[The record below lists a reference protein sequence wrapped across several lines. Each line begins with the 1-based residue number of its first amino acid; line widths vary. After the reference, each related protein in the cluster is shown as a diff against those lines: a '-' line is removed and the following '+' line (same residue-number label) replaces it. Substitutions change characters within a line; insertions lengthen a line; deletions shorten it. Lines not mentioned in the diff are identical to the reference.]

1 VTAGISYQR
10 ELWIAILVAVWLHV
24 LVFCIFAALLL
35 FELIAGKVSEARES
49 EETNSGEMT
58 EIVIRFEED
67 PVPVIEVP
75 VVVLEEEIPS
85 SSERPKFAQT
95 PEAQE
100 TAAPEKAD
108 FIGKKDTVAS
118 SDANAM
124 AGDEKE
130 TALPGDQEVVDD
142 IKVTNEK
149 FNDGPDKGSGMKG
162 ESIGKVG
169 EGEDSSSREKVAPT
183 PDESK
188 PLEKTAM
195 VKDVPVDF
203 VDTEGV
209 RETLDDATVKKAPKE
224 EVQAKVEET
233 PPMKKEDAKV
243 VKNEGSP
250 QGGFQ
255 SQQSKTKVQG
265 TLNASGK
272 GSLNVE
278 DSPLGRYQETIFRL
292 IEREWQPRHFKFRV
306 HSAPGHITIR
316 FLVDAKGKVSGRRQ
330 VEMRGA
336 SDMQRA
342 IILDSIQASK
352 FPVMPIEVSKEL
364 DGEPLELNIT
374 FNY

>member
-1 VTAGISYQR
+1 MTAGISYQR

-100 TAAPEKAD
+100 TAVPEKAD

-118 SDANAM
+118 SDANAKT
-124 AGDEKE
+124 GDKKE

-142 IKVTNEK
+142 IKVTNER

-169 EGEDSSSREKVAPT
+169 DSSSREKVDPT

-233 PPMKKEDAKV
+233 PPMKKEVAKV

>member
-1 VTAGISYQR
+1 MITGISYQR

-35 FELIAGKVSEARES
+35 FELIAGKVSEARDS
-49 EETNSGEMT
+49 EEKDSGEMS

-75 VVVLEEEIPS
+75 VVVQEEELPF
-85 SSERPKFAQT
+85 SSEGPRYAQ
-95 PEAQE
+95 PEDAQE

-108 FIGKKDTVAS
+108 FFGKKDTVAS

-124 AGDEKE
+124 AGDKKE
-130 TALPGDQEVVDD
+130 IALSGDREVLED

-149 FNDGPDKGSGMKG
+149 FNDGPDKGSGIKG
-162 ESIGKVG
+162 ESIGKVS
-169 EGEDSSSREKVAPT
+169 EGEDSSSREKVGPT
-183 PDESK
+183 LAESR

-209 RETLDDATVKKAPKE
+209 TETLDDAMVKKAPKE

-233 PPMKKEDAKV
+233 SPMKKKDAKV
-243 VKNEGSP
+243 VKNEGSS
-250 QGGFQ
+250 QGEFQ

-265 TLNASGK
+265 ILNASGK

-364 DGEPLELNIT
+364 DGELLELNIT

>member
-1 VTAGISYQR
+1 MITGISYQR

-35 FELIAGKVSEARES
+35 FELIAGKVSEARDS
-49 EETNSGEMT
+49 EEKDSGEMS

-75 VVVLEEEIPS
+75 VVVKEEEIPF
-85 SSERPKFAQT
+85 SSERPRYAQ
-95 PEAQE
+95 PEDAQE

-108 FIGKKDTVAS
+108 FFGKKDTVAS

-124 AGDEKE
+124 AGDKKE
-130 TALPGDQEVVDD
+130 IALSGDREVLED

-149 FNDGPDKGSGMKG
+149 FNDGPDKGSGIKG
-162 ESIGKVG
+162 ESIGKVS
-169 EGEDSSSREKVAPT
+169 EGRDSSSREKVSASLA
-183 PDESK
+183 ESR

-209 RETLDDATVKKAPKE
+209 TETLDDAMVKKAPKE

-233 PPMKKEDAKV
+233 SPMKKKDAKV
-243 VKNEGSP
+243 VKNEGDS
-250 QGGFQ
+250 QGEFQ

-364 DGEPLELNIT
+364 DGELLELNIT

>member
-1 VTAGISYQR
+1 MITGISYQR

-35 FELIAGKVSEARES
+35 FELIAGKVSEARDS
-49 EETNSGEMT
+49 EEKDSGEMS

-75 VVVLEEEIPS
+75 VVVQEEELPF
-85 SSERPKFAQT
+85 SSERPRYAQ
-95 PEAQE
+95 PEDAQE
-100 TAAPEKAD
+100 TAVPEKAD
-108 FIGKKDTVAS
+108 FFGKKDTVAS

-124 AGDEKE
+124 AGDKKE
-130 TALPGDQEVVDD
+130 IALSGDREVLED

-149 FNDGPDKGSGMKG
+149 FNDGPDKGSGIKG
-162 ESIGKVG
+162 ESIGKVS
-169 EGEDSSSREKVAPT
+169 EGEDSSSREKVGPT
-183 PDESK
+183 LAESR

-195 VKDVPVDF
+195 VKDVPVNF

-209 RETLDDATVKKAPKE
+209 TETLDDAMVKKAPKE

-233 PPMKKEDAKV
+233 SPMKKKDAKV
-243 VKNEGSP
+243 VKNEGSS
-250 QGGFQ
+250 QGEFQ

-265 TLNASGK
+265 ILNASGK

-364 DGEPLELNIT
+364 DGELLELNIT